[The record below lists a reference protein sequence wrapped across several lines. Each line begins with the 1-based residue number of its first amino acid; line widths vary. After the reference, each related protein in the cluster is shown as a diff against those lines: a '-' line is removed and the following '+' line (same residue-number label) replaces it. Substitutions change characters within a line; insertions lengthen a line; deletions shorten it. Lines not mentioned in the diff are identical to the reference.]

1 MDGVSGSTGAVLR
14 SYLLRVILG
23 GSAYFFSQETLQGH
37 ICLDRMPSQPLS
49 YISQEFITLVQR
61 SIRKKRLTTG
71 VSSVIKLKHIRSH
84 ILLEAIQYWNVS
96 FLGKGLMKGG

>member
-1 MDGVSGSTGAVLR
+1 
-14 SYLLRVILG
+14 
-23 GSAYFFSQETLQGH
+23 
-37 ICLDRMPSQPLS
+37 MPSQPLS
-49 YISQEFITLVQR
+49 YISQEFITLEQG